1 MIQPTKSENETNYY
15 DDRLHT
21 GTISDGL
28 SENLNESSEHWVP
41 RKIIKAKRRVNPS

>member
-1 MIQPTKSENETNYY
+1 MIQPTRSENESNFY
-15 DDRLHT
+15 DDRVHT

-28 SENLNESSEHWVP
+28 SDTFNESFEHWVP